1 MIGLLVTIALGGL
14 IIYLVHLYLSRA
26 RNYWKDKG
34 VPYLPPGSPL
44 FGNMTDVILK
54 RASMGENLVKMY
66 KDLEGHKLGGYFQFQ
81 TPVLMVRDPELINNF
96 LIKDF
101 GNFHDRNLPVSED
114 FDLMGSGLVSM
125 TGQRWRSLRYKLTP
139 TFTSGKLKR
148 MFSQIVSCSDDIIEH
163 VATLPKGEA
172 IEVRD
177 LMFKFTINVIGST
190 AFGLQIDS
198 HKAVEGRNKVFID
211 MSKRF
216 FRPST
221 LQFIKFFIRMTSPRL
236 METLG
241 LKLNDPEMDQFF
253 TTLVTDIVRLRQA
266 EEQDAGS
273 NIKRREDFLQM
284 MIDMT
289 RSSKEE
295 VASNT
300 RSKDSE
306 ERLEAEDQFLMDQ
319 LKNVPKDGKQ
329 AYDIELTDRIMTSQT
344 FVFIAGGSETTAAV
358 LQFALFELAHKPEV
372 QQKVHQE
379 IDDALNGGNYTY
391 DAVRDM
397 KYLENVLNETLRLHP
412 PGSILARFCTENYQV
427 PGTDLVLEKGSQI
440 QVPVIGIHRDAKYF
454 PQPDEFIPER
464 FDEEIP
470 KGVFFPFG
478 GGPRICIA
486 MRLAMLQMKIFLAR
500 LLMKYSVKLSDKT
513 TVPLQ
518 LMSDSIVQHVKGG
531 VWLYFEPRKIQ

>member
-1 MIGLLVTIALGGL
+1 MLGLLVSIGLGGL
-14 IIYLVHLYLSRA
+14 IIYLVHLYISKA
-26 RNYWKDKG
+26 QNYWKDRG
-34 VPYLPPGSPL
+34 VPYLPGSAI
-44 FGNMTDVILK
+44 FGNMSDVILR

-66 KDLEGHKLGGYFQFQ
+66 KELEGHKFGGYFQFQ

-101 GNFHDRNLPVSED
+101 GNFHDRNLPISED
-114 FDLMGSGLVSM
+114 FDLMGSSLVSL

-163 VATLPKGEA
+163 VGTVPRGEA
-172 IEVRD
+172 IDVRD
-177 LMFKFTINVIGST
+177 LMFKFTINVIGSV

-198 HKAVEGRNKVFID
+198 HKAVEGRNKVFIE

-221 LQFIKFFIRMTSPRL
+221 VQFVKFFYRMSYPRL

-241 LKLNDPEMDQFF
+241 IRMNDSEMDEFF
-253 TTLVTDIVRLRQA
+253 TTLVADTIRLRQA
-266 EEQDAGS
+266 EEKDTRS
-273 NIKRREDFLQM
+273 NNKRREDFLQLM
-284 MIDMT
+284 MDMRNST

-295 VASNT
+295 VATGHT
-300 RSKDSE
+300 RSE
-306 ERLEAEDQFLMDQ
+306 EHMEAEDQLLMDQ
-319 LKNVPKDGKQ
+319 LKNVPQDGKN
-329 AYDIELTDRIMTSQT
+329 AHDEELTDQIMASQT

-358 LQFALFELAHKPEV
+358 LQFALFEMANKPEV
-372 QQKVHQE
+372 QAKVHQE
-379 IDDALNGGNYTY
+379 VDDALSDGKFTY
-391 DAVRDM
+391 EAVRDM

-412 PGSILARFCTENYQV
+412 PGSILARFCTEDYRV

-440 QVPVIGIHRDAKYF
+440 NVPVIGIHRDAKYF

-486 MRLAMLQMKIFLAR
+486 MRLAMLQMKIFIAR
-500 LLMKYSVKLSDKT
+500 LLTKYTLKMSDKT

-531 VWLYFEPRKIQ
+531 VWLHFEPRNV